1 MNKLIIV
8 GRPTADPEVRYSQD
22 GKALARF
29 NFAVNRRFKR
39 DGEPDADFFSCVA
52 FGKTAET
59 IEKLVRKGTK
69 LLIDGE
75 CRNNNYTD
83 QNGVKHYGT
92 QVIVNA
98 FEFCESKSKDTSGES
113 GSGQEPSRTDWTM
126 KNFRLAKEEWRM
138 EKTDMTVKILKEV
151 NVELEKYYTIRA
163 IVINARGVKQC
174 MAEVSTSEKPTEQQ
188 IGEFLYTT
196 GGRELQIQGNR

>member
-1 MNKLIIV
+1 MNKFIIV

-39 DGEPDADFFSCVA
+39 DGEPDADFFPCVA

-83 QNGVKHYGT
+83 DSGVKHYGT
-92 QVIVNA
+92 QVIVNS
-98 FEFCESKSKDTSGES
+98 FEFCESKAKDTSRES
-113 GSGQEPSRTDWTM
+113 GSGQEPPIGSAADADDGFM
-126 KNFRLAKEEWRM
+126 SIPDGLDDEE
-138 EKTDMTVKILKEV
+138 L
-151 NVELEKYYTIRA
+151 
-163 IVINARGVKQC
+163 
-174 MAEVSTSEKPTEQQ
+174 P
-188 IGEFLYTT
+188 FH
-196 GGRELQIQGNR
+196 